1 MMQLPCC
8 LVRSMCQ
15 LHGLLAHHLAIAALA
30 VEREQRAVSAFTR
43 AAVLGCSPPS
53 STAST

>member
-8 LVRSMCQ
+8 LARVHAQ
-15 LHGLLAHHLAIAALA
+15 LHGLFAHHLAVAALA
-30 VEREQRAVSAFTR
+30 VQREQGAGVEHDAYGG
-43 AAVLGCSPPS
+43 VGLSPPS